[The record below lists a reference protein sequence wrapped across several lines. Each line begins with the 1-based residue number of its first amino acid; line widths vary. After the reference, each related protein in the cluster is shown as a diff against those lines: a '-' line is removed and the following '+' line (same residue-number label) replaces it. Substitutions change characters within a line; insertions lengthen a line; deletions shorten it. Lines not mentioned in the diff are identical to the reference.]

1 MKVLLCFGTRPEAI
15 KMAPLYHE
23 LKRAKDL
30 KVTVCVT
37 AQHRQMLDQVLSF
50 FEIKPD
56 YDLNLMKPNQ
66 TLNGVSSD
74 ILLEVDKVFL
84 AEKPDLVLVHG
95 DTTTSSMVA
104 LAAFHRGIKVGHI
117 EAGLRTFN
125 KHVPFPE
132 EMNRQL
138 TGKLA
143 DYHFAP
149 TLLAQQNLEKEFVDK
164 DNILVTGNT
173 VIDALLWTKSK
184 LESGYLTPQI
194 QYFFSLKAKKIVLV
208 TGHRRESFGQ
218 GYINF
223 CEALIEISKEENVQI
238 VFPVHLNP
246 NVQEPVKRL
255 LDKIENILLLEPVEY
270 PVMVWLIQNC
280 TLIISDSGGIQEEA
294 PTFNKPILVTRD
306 VSERPEGV
314 EKGFSKLVGTQKHL
328 IVENAKYLLE
338 NGFETQSK
346 NPYGDGKASKR
357 IVDFLLNLNNKK
369 KPLQAFQN

>member
-23 LKRAKDL
+23 LKKAQDL
-30 KVTVCVT
+30 KVTLCVT

-84 AEKPDLVLVHG
+84 AEKPDVVLVHG

-164 DNILVTGNT
+164 NNILVTGNT

-194 QYFFSLKAKKIVLV
+194 QNLFSLKTKKIVLV

-223 CEALIEISKEENVQI
+223 CEALIEISKEENVHI

-246 NVQEPVKRL
+246 NVQEPVKRFL
-255 LDKIENILLLEPVEY
+255 GKTENILLLEPVEY

-280 TLIISDSGGIQEEA
+280 TFIISDSGGIQEEA
-294 PTFNKPILVTRD
+294 PTFKKPILVTRD

-314 EKGFSKLVGTQKHL
+314 EKGFSKLVGTKKHL
-328 IVENAKYLLE
+328 IVESAKYLLE

-357 IVDFLLNLNNKK
+357 ILDFLLNLNNKEK
-369 KPLQAFQN
+369 LLQAFKN

>member
-23 LKRAKDL
+23 LKKAKKL

-50 FEIKPD
+50 FEIKPN

-66 TLNGVSSD
+66 TLNGLSSD
-74 ILLEVDKVFL
+74 ILLEMDKVFL

-95 DTTTSSMVA
+95 DTTTSIMVA
-104 LAAFHRGIKVGHI
+104 LAAFHRCIKVGHI

-125 KHVPFPE
+125 KHIPFPE

-194 QYFFSLKAKKIVLV
+194 QNFFTLKRKKIVLV

-223 CEALIEISKEENVQI
+223 CEALIEISKEENVHI

-246 NVQEPVKRL
+246 NVQKPVKRL
-255 LDKIENILLLEPVEY
+255 LGKIENILLLEPVEY

-369 KPLQAFQN
+369 KLLQAFQN

>member
-23 LKRAKDL
+23 LKKAQDL
-30 KVTVCVT
+30 KVALCVT

-84 AEKPDLVLVHG
+84 AEKPDVVLVHG
-95 DTTTSSMVA
+95 DTTTSIMVA

-164 DNILVTGNT
+164 NNILVTGNT

-194 QYFFSLKAKKIVLV
+194 QDFFYLKTKKIVLV

-238 VFPVHLNP
+238 IFPVHLNP

-255 LDKIENILLLEPVEY
+255 LGKIENILLLEPVEY

-306 VSERPEGV
+306 LSERPEGV
-314 EKGFSKLVGTQKHL
+314 EKGFSKLVGTEKHL

>member
-1 MKVLLCFGTRPEAI
+1 
-15 KMAPLYHE
+15 
-23 LKRAKDL
+23 
-30 KVTVCVT
+30 
-37 AQHRQMLDQVLSF
+37 
-50 FEIKPD
+50 
-56 YDLNLMKPNQ
+56 
-66 TLNGVSSD
+66 
-74 ILLEVDKVFL
+74 
-84 AEKPDLVLVHG
+84 
-95 DTTTSSMVA
+95 
-104 LAAFHRGIKVGHI
+104 VGHI

-149 TLLAQQNLEKEFVDK
+149 TLLAQQNLEKEFVVK
-164 DNILVTGNT
+164 NNILVTGNT
-173 VIDALLWTKSK
+173 VIDALLWAKSK

-194 QYFFSLKAKKIVLV
+194 QDFFYLKTKKIVLV

-218 GYINF
+218 GYISF

-238 VFPVHLNP
+238 IFPVHLNP

-255 LDKIENILLLEPVEY
+255 LGKIENILLLEPVEY

-294 PTFNKPILVTRD
+294 PTFHKPILVTRD

-338 NGFETQSK
+338 NGFVTQNK

-357 IVDFLLNLNNKK
+357 IVDFLLNLNNNKR
-369 KPLQAFQN
+369 LLSAF